1 MLSPSPPPIFI
12 KVCKKKVLGLD
23 SSRRANLPQ
32 LNGSQESAVFGV
44 FLALVLCSRSLRFLK
59 ARKELSVGQT
69 AASPGVLAGGWC
81 SLGSLS
87 LWARRHV
94 WFFHGVIPHSTREL
108 PFEGSQVHQTPLQLS
123 SQPRGPSALGARGME
138 GSGGGVSAASR
149 GSRVKHPA
157 REKAPGAAG
166 GPPNDLIS
174 ESQRGSS
181 PLSAAGFVQPGF
193 GHPSAHQPPV
203 HGGGG
208 RTAGERRSRDRGGQA
223 WSQPQLRGYLAGQG
237 DGRCWFF
244 SWPPHRRV
252 ASEPPAPPAR
262 SVGFQFPP
270 VWPSSPYHLTGSE

>member
-1 MLSPSPPPIFI
+1 M
-12 KVCKKKVLGLD
+12 
-23 SSRRANLPQ
+23 
-32 LNGSQESAVFGV
+32 
-44 FLALVLCSRSLRFLK
+44 
-59 ARKELSVGQT
+59 
-69 AASPGVLAGGWC
+69 
-81 SLGSLS
+81 
-87 LWARRHV
+87 
-94 WFFHGVIPHSTREL
+94 IPHSTREL
-108 PFEGSQVHQTPLQLS
+108 PFEGSQIHQTPLQLS

-208 RTAGERRSRDRGGQA
+208 
-223 WSQPQLRGYLAGQG
+223 
-237 DGRCWFF
+237 
-244 SWPPHRRV
+244 
-252 ASEPPAPPAR
+252 EPPASDGAGTEGAKRGPSRSSGVISRGRATADVDFSADLPIAGSPPSPPLPQPAALAFNSLLCDPAAR
-262 SVGFQFPP
+262 IILQGVNRRVKGRLCGHRFQY
-270 VWPSSPYHLTGSE
+270 PSR